1 MLKALEAKLLK
12 RQKQQKIYYT
22 IHWSPLVKADK
33 YEIVKTVPSVTGFY
47 ELYYL
52 DKKKILNLFFMSEAW
67 YGGLRNAIRE
77 RTDPE
82 IEKNEARRKILNDN
96 EIYYRYCTSS
106 SYPDIKDVVYF
117 FVQTYFPQD
126 NRIEGSG
133 RYEEIFVKEVSYEK
147 LINLG

>member
-1 MLKALEAKLLK
+1 METKLLK

-22 IHWSPLVKADK
+22 IQWSSLIKTDK
-33 YEIVKTVPSVTGFY
+33 YEIVKSVPSVTGFY

-52 DKKKILNLFFMSEAW
+52 DKKKTLNLFFMSEAW

-82 IEKNEARRKILNDN
+82 IEKNEARRKILNDFDV
-96 EIYYRYCTSS
+96 YYRYCICS

-117 FVQTYFPQD
+117 FVQTYFPQ
-126 NRIEGSG
+126 NTEITGSG
-133 RYEEIFVKEVSYEK
+133 RYEEIFVKEISAEK
-147 LINLG
+147 LINLD